1 MDNLGFGLSLTVA
14 GLGIVFGML
23 ILLWLLLSLALRLER
38 RATTTV
44 LDAAVEPGVDPAPDS
59 APDPRL
65 IAAITV
71 AVVRHTDALRR
82 QAAPAMR
89 SHAPGSLLFASHWVA
104 SGRTRQGQ
112 PWRRRAR

>member
-1 MDNLGFGLSLTVA
+1 MDNLEFGLGVTVA

-23 ILLWLLLSLALRLER
+23 LLLWLLLSLALRLER
-38 RATTTV
+38 RADPAV
-44 LDAAVEPGVDPAPDS
+44 LDAAVDPALDAAVDPPL
-59 APDPRL
+59 DPHL

-71 AVVRHTDALRR
+71 AVIRHTDALRR

>member
-1 MDNLGFGLSLTVA
+1 MDNLEFGLGVTVA

-23 ILLWLLLSLALRLER
+23 LLLWLLLSLALRLER
-38 RATTTV
+38 RAEPAV
-44 LDAAVEPGVDPAPDS
+44 LDAAVDPPL
-59 APDPRL
+59 DPHL

-71 AVVRHTDALRR
+71 AVIRHTDALRR